1 MLKNV
6 NFSTLF
12 CLKLIKGLNEVSL
25 ICCKSLDF
33 VQKNVNYNLTFN
45 YSSYL
50 IFSVDYL
57 REFITIIEGSYE
69 I

>member
-33 VQKNVNYNLTFN
+33 VLKNVNYYLTFN

>member
-33 VQKNVNYNLTFN
+33 VHVNYNLTFN